1 MGIRLAG
8 REDRRGMVAWV
19 VQTSPV
25 PVYLE
30 HAGDHGPVLDRR
42 YLMLFLPVGTFGI
55 FQL

>member
-42 YLMLFLPVGTFGI
+42 CLMLFLPVGTFGI